1 MQIDFGQVY
10 GGPGPHY
17 ITRERQEVTM
27 YRKHQ
32 AVRFYTDAGE
42 QVGPE
47 QSNVCGAIAYAMCH
61 KWYSTHPFFG
71 PQNEAT
77 RLRYLQALRARLNS
91 EACSAAE
98 EE

>member
-10 GGPGPHY
+10 GGRGPHY

-47 QSNVCGAIAYAMCH
+47 QANVCGAIAYAMH
-61 KWYSTHPFFG
+61 RNWHSTRPFFG
-71 PQNEAT
+71 PQDEAT
-77 RLRYLQALRARLNS
+77 RHRYLQALRAHLKR
-91 EACSAAE
+91 EACSATE

>member
-17 ITRERQEVTM
+17 ITQERQEVTM
-27 YRKHQ
+27 YCKLQ
-32 AVRFYTDAGE
+32 AVRFYTNAGE

-47 QSNVCGAIAYAMCH
+47 QPNVCGAVSYAMH
-61 KWYSTHPFFG
+61 RKWYSTRPFFG
-71 PQNEAT
+71 PQDEAT
-77 RLRYLQALRARLNS
+77 RRQYLAFLRTQLKR
-91 EACSAAE
+91 EACSATE